1 MEFGISVQNNEK
13 SPEGL
18 KQVSDM
24 ISSTH
29 LKDHPGCL
37 GETSG
42 EVTAVV
48 QASNDGGTG
57 TRGGWKDVG
66 VF

>member
-1 MEFGISVQNNEK
+1 MEFGFSVLSNEK
-13 SPEGL
+13 SLEGL
-18 KQVSDM
+18 KQGSDM

-37 GETSG
+37 G
-42 EVTAVV
+42 VTAVV
-48 QASNDGGTG
+48 QAGNDGGRG

-66 VF
+66 AF